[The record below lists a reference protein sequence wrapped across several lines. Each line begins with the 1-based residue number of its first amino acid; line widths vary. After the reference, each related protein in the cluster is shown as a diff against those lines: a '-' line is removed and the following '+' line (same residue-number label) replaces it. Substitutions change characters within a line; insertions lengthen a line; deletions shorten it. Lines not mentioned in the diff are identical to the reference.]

1 MIMARRLLLLGL
13 FLGFVSSSLM
23 SQPKLIVSKPTSY
36 LPGERIAPETWVLDS
51 QMERVRLLD
60 QVKPETRVVV
70 LVLFG
75 GGFKTQ
81 PEAPFRGTL
90 WCQDSF
96 DDLSIQRALVAEFAE
111 LPVEFVAVA
120 VPPVFSAEKYGFRED
135 VFLAQGEETSEFADA
150 LRVFVEATEK
160 EIRSSLLPFDR
171 VYYDPQARLTQTGK
185 SADLGTG
192 YGEVYPWQGK
202 LKWHLDP
209 RKYGAPTIWLLNSA
223 GEVLGEPFWGNDYD
237 SDPPEINYGFMELKE
252 AVTAA
257 LEP

>member
-1 MIMARRLLLLGL
+1 MLLPGL
-13 FLGFVSSSLM
+13 FLGFILSSLIVI
-23 SQPKLIVSKPTSY
+23 SQPKLILSKPSSY
-36 LPGERIAPETWVLDS
+36 VPGDRIAPETSVLS
-51 QMERVRLLD
+51 AQMEKVRLLD

-75 GGFKTQ
+75 GGFKTR

-90 WCQDSF
+90 WCEDSF
-96 DDLSIQRALVAEFAE
+96 DDLSVQRALVAEFAE
-111 LPVEFVAVA
+111 FPVEFFAVA
-120 VPPVFSAEKYGFRED
+120 VPPVFSAEKYGFQED
-135 VFLAQGEETSEFADA
+135 VFLAQGVETSEFAEA
-150 LRVFVEATEK
+150 FKAFVEATEK
-160 EIRSSLLPFDR
+160 QIQSSLLPFGR
-171 VYYDPQARLTQTGK
+171 VYYDPKARLTQTRE

-209 RKYGAPTIWLLNSA
+209 RMYGAPTIWLLSST
-223 GEVLGEPFWGNDYD
+223 GEILREPFWGNDYD
-237 SDPPEINYGFMELKE
+237 SDPPEINYGFLELRE